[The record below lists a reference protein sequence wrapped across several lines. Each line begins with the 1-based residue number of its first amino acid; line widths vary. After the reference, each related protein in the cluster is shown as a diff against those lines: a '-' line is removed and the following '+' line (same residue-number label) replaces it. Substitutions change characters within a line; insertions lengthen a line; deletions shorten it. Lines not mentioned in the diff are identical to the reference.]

1 MSERKLASVRRIL
14 SLDPIPEAD
23 LIETAT
29 VDGWQVVVQKA
40 VGHKVGD
47 LVCYFEIDSFL
58 PVCEQFEFLRK
69 SSYRNVPGLGEG
81 FRLRT
86 IKLKK
91 QVSQGL
97 IIPLRELSFEGKAAR
112 HEEGDDLTELLGV
125 IKYDPPLPACL
136 QGRAK
141 GNFPLFIR
149 KSDQDRIQNVAHR
162 LDLDQVWEE
171 SLKLDGSSMTA
182 YIKTEKSEPFD
193 NGDAWVQVEEL
204 RTGVCSR
211 NLELKID
218 EENAGNSFV
227 AMFNKLG
234 LDKKLREVRNM
245 VDFDFAIQGELMG
258 PGIQGNREKFEDFR
272 FFLFEVFDITNQ
284 TKLGSSW
291 RNDIAALL
299 GVKQAPIL
307 GFSNLKGVTVKDLL
321 EYVDGVTAEPI
332 DGHQWN
338 KIPEGVVFKSEND
351 PNVSFKVISNRF
363 LMKCEE

>member
-1 MSERKLASVRRIL
+1 MFKRKLASVRQIL
-14 SLDPIPEAD
+14 SLEPIPEAD

-29 VDGWQVVVQKA
+29 VDGWKVVVQKA
-40 VGHKVGD
+40 IGHKVGD

-97 IIPLRELSFEGKAAR
+97 IIPLRELNLQFIQAPGEG
-112 HEEGDDLTELLGV
+112 EDLTELLGV

-136 QGRAK
+136 QGRAR
-141 GNFPLFIR
+141 GNFPTFIP
-149 KSDQDRIQNVAHR
+149 KSDQDRIQNVAR
-162 LDLDQVWEE
+162 RIDLDQIWEA

-182 YIKTEKSEPFD
+182 YIKAEKFMDEGES
-193 NGDAWVQVEEL
+193 GDPTYEF

-227 AMFNKLG
+227 AMFNKLN
-234 LDKKLREVRNM
+234 LDKTLREVREM
-245 VDFDFAIQGELMG
+245 VTFDFAIQGELMG
-258 PGIQGNREKFEDFR
+258 PGIQGNREKFEDFQ
-272 FFLFEVFDITNQ
+272 FFLFEVYDITNQ
-284 TKLGSSW
+284 KKLSSGW
-291 RNDIAALL
+291 RKDIAALL
-299 GVKQAPIL
+299 GVKLAPIL
-307 GFSNLKGVTVKDLL
+307 AFKNLKGFSVNDIL
-321 EYVDGVTAEPI
+321 EYADGVTAEPI

-338 KIPEGVVFKSEND
+338 KIPEGVVFKSETN
-351 PNVSFKVISNRF
+351 PNVSFKAISNRF

>member
-40 VGHKVGD
+40 IGHKVGD

-97 IIPLRELSFEGKAAR
+97 IIPLRELTYEGKAAR
-112 HEEGDDLTELLGV
+112 HEEGDDLTEALGV

-136 QGRAK
+136 QGRAR
-141 GNFPLFIR
+141 GNFPMFIP
-149 KSDQDRIQNVAHR
+149 KSDQDRIQNVYR
-162 LDLDQVWEE
+162 RVDLDQIWEA

-182 YIKTEKSEPFD
+182 YIKAEKSEPFD
-193 NGDAWVQVEEL
+193 NGDAWVQVEEY

-227 AMFNKLG
+227 AMFNKLD
-234 LDKKLREVRNM
+234 LDRRMRALREQIT
-245 VDFDFAIQGELMG
+245 FDFAIQGELMG
-258 PGIQGNREKFEDFR
+258 PGIQGNREKFEDFQ
-272 FFLFEVFDITNQ
+272 FFLFEVYDITNKK
-284 TKLGSSW
+284 KLSSAW
-291 RNDIAALL
+291 RNDFAGVL
-299 GVKQAPIL
+299 GLKQAPIL
-307 GFSNLKGVTVKDLL
+307 GYMNLKGMTVNEIL
-321 EYVDGVTAEPI
+321 EYADGVTAEPI

-351 PNVSFKVISNRF
+351 PNVSFKGISNRF